1 MDEKD
6 SLIIKKHELEQL
18 IKYNQEY
25 YLESSQ
31 WSGQLSNYASHPA
44 DMASHLQVLNIE
56 LEKVNEELDQ
66 FNQGQMAQDELF
78 KAELH

>member
-1 MDEKD
+1 MDAKD
-6 SLIIKKHELEQL
+6 KLMTKKHELEQL

-31 WSGQLSNYASHPA
+31 WSGQISSYASHPA

-56 LEKVNEELDQ
+56 LEKVNEELAHQ
-66 FNQGQMAQDELF
+66 EQMAQNELF
-78 KAELH
+78 RAELH

>member
-1 MDEKD
+1 MDAKD
-6 SLIIKKHELEQL
+6 KLMIKKHELEQL

-31 WSGQLSNYASHPA
+31 WSGQISSYASHPA

-56 LEKVNEELDQ
+56 LEKVNEELAHQ
-66 FNQGQMAQDELF
+66 EQMAQNELF